1 MKTTLAIVVTVLF
14 MILAACGDEN
24 SPQPTE
30 VNLTVNVENG
40 DPGSAPTNTEN
51 SNAGGNTDNDIAVT
65 NTVVVVVTPGNQETD
80 GGTTDTDTGVPET
93 DAGVESECVNGEV
106 ALCYDGPDGTLNVG
120 ICRAG
125 IKTCEDGQWS
135 YCEGHVIPQVEI
147 CNNQDNNCDG
157 VTDGN
162 DPHVGDYCLSMVS
175 YGPDSHIPTE
185 GRLTCHP
192 EWATFTTETLY
203 CAPYCQDTEFC
214 DDGRDNNCDGQ
225 VDENCG
231 EPELPTLLVSLNPG
245 SPSGM
250 APIGVGV
257 HVLKFDLQSTGD
269 NIVIQGFMM
278 EFHGCALGS
287 ETRLYRVD
295 NLLQFGDTEVAGWD
309 TIFETQSFLTA
320 TTAPVSMLVSLDT
333 SACQSNETVQAF
345 ITGITTATTSY
356 PVDSVP
362 LAGHLITF

>member
-135 YCEGHVIPQVEI
+135 YCEGQVIPQVEI

-162 DPHVGDYCLSMVS
+162 DPHVGEYCVANLWTGEKPVSANGQLS
-175 YGPDSHIPTE
+175 
-185 GRLTCHP
+185 C
-192 EWATFTTETLY
+192 ATY
-203 CAPYCQDTEFC
+203 QDGTRALQCGAVCGSQEFC
-214 DDGRDNNCDGQ
+214 GNFVDDNCDGQ
-225 VDENCG
+225 VDEGCG
-231 EPELPTLLVSLNPG
+231 EAELPTLLVSLNPG

-250 APIGVGV
+250 APTGVGV
-257 HVLKFDLQSTGD
+257 HVLEFDLQSTGE
-269 NIVIQGFMM
+269 NIVIQGFML

-287 ETRLYRVD
+287 ETQLYRTD
-295 NLLQFGDTEVAGWD
+295 NFVQFGDTEAASWD

-320 TTAPVSMLVSLDT
+320 TTAPVSMMVGLDT
-333 SACQSNETVQAF
+333 SACQSGETVQAI
-345 ITGITTATTSY
+345 ITGIITVTTSY
-356 PVDSVP
+356 PVSGVP
-362 LAGHLITF
+362 LAGHPITF